1 MIALTRL
8 DGRELVVNADHVLTV
23 EATPDTMLVLTTGLH
38 LMVKERVEDVV
49 DRAAGWRRRVARG
62 PELRAAVL
70 PFPRSD
76 GE

>member
-8 DGRELVVNADHVLTV
+8 DGRELFVNADHVLTV

-49 DRAAGWRRRVARG
+49 ERVASWRRRVVRG
-62 PELRAAVL
+62 AEWRGNVVPL
-70 PFPRSD
+70 PRKSED
-76 GE
+76 